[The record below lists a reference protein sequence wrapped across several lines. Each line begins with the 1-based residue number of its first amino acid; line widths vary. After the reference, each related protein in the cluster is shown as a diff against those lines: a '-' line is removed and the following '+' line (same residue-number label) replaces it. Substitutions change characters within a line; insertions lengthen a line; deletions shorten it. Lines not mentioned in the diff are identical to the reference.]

1 MSLYENLEVL
11 GYTIGE
17 TSPYA
22 VNFLATRPPRLG
34 EYVIVEHSEGPV
46 LGMVEHSSS
55 GNPFVPLDA
64 KDINVIER
72 TVELIGTLREYV
84 KGKVRLLTLLESI
97 EKRGK
102 ATPLKTPPKTGAK
115 VYVAPKHVLEK
126 IFAPESPPNPGDAYV
141 GRRSGIGYVRLGVL
155 ANHPEVPVYVKV
167 DPIVARH
174 LAILAVTGAGKSNTV
189 SVLSDRIVR
198 GLGGTILIFD
208 MHGEYSYGEIA
219 PGKTN
224 IISPKINPLQLSFG
238 ELRQLAR
245 IREDAVNQER
255 ALRVAYRITK
265 ELTKISSEF
274 RDRFIDKLIEVLE
287 YLASSRSKTSI
298 NLKNQLRLWGLETSS
313 TATDDVQVNIELEGI
328 ESIDKDAAYKVIGKL
343 DDMKDMYRSILDP
356 RFGASLKN
364 IVRPGYL
371 NVVDLGEIDDDGS
384 DVIVSYYT
392 RRVLQERKIFV
403 RTRREGYPSPI
414 LLVLEEAHILVPRD
428 SNTFTKQWVA
438 RIAREGRKFGVG
450 LCLVSQRPKNID
462 ENALSQT
469 NNKIILKIVEPND
482 KSYVQRASEQLSDE
496 LLELLPSLNVGEAVL
511 IGELTPLPAL
521 VKIDEHPKKLVG
533 RDLKVTREWLELEK
547 KTKRIE
553 EEVEEFFELQEG
565 KW

>member
-17 TSPYA
+17 TSPYT
-22 VNFLATRPPRLG
+22 VYFLATRPPRLG

-46 LGMVEHSSS
+46 LGMVEYSSS

-64 KDINVIER
+64 KDINVIEK
-72 TVELIGTLREYV
+72 TVKLVGSLREYV

-97 EKRGK
+97 ERKGK
-102 ATPLKTPPKTGAK
+102 ATPLKTPPKTGAR
-115 VYVAPKHVLEK
+115 VYAAPKHVLEK

-155 ANHPEVPVYVKV
+155 ANHPEVPVYVRV

-189 SVLSDRIVR
+189 SVLTDRIVR
-198 GLGGTILIFD
+198 GLGGTVLIFD
-208 MHGEYSYGEIA
+208 MHGEYSYEEIA

-224 IISPKINPLQLSFG
+224 VIAPKINPFHLSFG

-245 IREDAVNQER
+245 IREDAVKQER
-255 ALRVAYRITK
+255 ALRVAYRIAK
-265 ELTKISSEF
+265 ELAKENSEF
-274 RDRFIDKLIEVLE
+274 RDRFVDKLIEILE
-287 YLASSRSKTSI
+287 FLASSQSKTAV
-298 NLKNQLRLWGLETSS
+298 NFKTQLKRWGLELPS
-313 TATDDVQVNIELEGI
+313 TTETGNTWLDMELEGI
-328 ESIDKDAAYKVIGKL
+328 ETVEKDAAYRVIGKL
-343 DDMKDMYRSILDP
+343 DDMRDMYGSILDP

-364 IVRPGYL
+364 LVRPGYL

-392 RRVLQERKIFV
+392 RRILQERKIYV

-496 LLELLPSLNVGEAVL
+496 LLELLPSLNIGEAVL
-511 IGELTPLPAL
+511 IGELSPLPAL

-565 KW
+565 K